1 MEMST
6 NNKKNSA
13 VYKECRFIKAN
24 GLKCQSPAMR
34 GSCFCYF
41 HARKH
46 VYVARPSARDRA
58 IELPPLQNEASI
70 HAALDQILHA
80 VATGTLDEQRA
91 GKLLYA
97 LQLAQKTIYSA
108 PFVQPTPPPLSDC

>member
-1 MEMST
+1 M
-6 NNKKNSA
+6 KNDRSA
-13 VYKECRFIKAN
+13 TCKECRFIKTN

-41 HARKH
+41 HGRKRI
-46 VYVARPSARDRA
+46 YVTQPDSEVQT
-58 IELPPLQNEASI
+58 INLPPLQNEAAIHMSI
-70 HAALDQILHA
+70 DQILHA
-80 VATGTLDEQRA
+80 VATGKLDQQRA

-108 PFVQPTPPPLSDC
+108 PRLPAAAPEPPPATDR